1 MPHQNFSR
9 IAFNRGLLSPS
20 GQARVDLPRTALSAE
35 VFVNWDP
42 RVLGP
47 MALRPGLEQI
57 RSLVGVSRQFP
68 FVYSVD
74 ETAQLD
80 ISDGTMRVAIDD
92 VLITRAAV
100 TAAVSNGDFTSDL
113 TGWTDNDEA
122 GSTSSW
128 SAGAMALL
136 GNGTT
141 AAIRDQQV
149 TLVESGVVHALRI
162 VVGRGPV
169 VLRVGSSAGNDDYIE
184 ETTLGT
190 GTHSLAFTPTT
201 NFHIRFMNRR
211 AFTTLVDSCNLEAA
225 GTMSVPTPWVAAD
238 FFKLRPVQSNDVVYM
253 SCQGYQTR
261 KIERRAAQSWS
272 VVLYEPETP
281 PLRSLN
287 ATPITLTPSALTGDI
302 TVTASSSLFKATNVG
317 SIYRID
323 SVGQTVDAVLTGAN
337 QFTTEI
343 RVSGVEGQ
351 RSFGIMITGTW
362 SGTVTLQSSPG
373 EPGNWI
379 DVETYTTNQ
388 SRSYDDDLDNQIIYY
403 RIGIKT
409 AEYTSG
415 TANVNLAYTSGSISG
430 RARVTGFTNATTVSA
445 VTLQSFGAITASSDW
460 QESRWSARR
469 GFQSANTIF
478 EGRLWFGS
486 KDRIDGSES
495 DLFEDFDEDSEGDA
509 GPISRSI
516 GEGPVDSVNWML
528 ALNRLMIGTIST
540 CANIAPVKLDRNN
553 VLSGRSTSFDEPLTP
568 SNFNL
573 KSSAP
578 GCAFV
583 QRARNRLLAVNFKI
597 EENDYAETDL
607 SISVPDLHEYVPGGL
622 DRRITH
628 IAIEYEP
635 EKRIHCLR
643 ADGTATVCVFDRA
656 ENVICWVE
664 IETDAL
670 IEDICVQPG
679 IERDR
684 VYYSVNRS
692 GNRYLWK
699 FALREECRGGTATKL
714 ADGFVHYEG
723 SATATITGLDHLE
736 GETVV
741 AWGDG
746 VDLGT
751 YTVSGGQVTLTQA
764 CSVATVGLGYQ
775 ARWKSSK
782 NAFGD
787 AAGTPLNQP
796 KRIDALGL
804 ILQYTHCQGL
814 QYGPDFDTLDDLP
827 AVEDFDELDP
837 DTVHQLYDKDS
848 FEFPG
853 DWSTDSRLC
862 LVANA
867 PRPCTVLAATIT
879 MQTND
884 KVG

>member
-20 GQARVDLPRTALSAE
+20 GQARVDLQRTSLSAE
-35 VFVNWDP
+35 VMVNWDP

-47 MALRPGLEQI
+47 MALRPGFEHI
-57 RSLVGVSRQFP
+57 RSLLGLSRQFP
-68 FVYSVD
+68 FVYSVS

-80 ISDGTMRVAIDD
+80 ISDSLMRVAIDD
-92 VLITRAAV
+92 VLITRPTV
-100 TAAVSNGDFTSDL
+100 TAAVTNGNFTTDL
-113 TGWTDNDEA
+113 SGWTDNDEA

-136 GNGTT
+136 GSGTT

-149 TLVESGVVHALRI
+149 TLVESGVEHALRI
-162 VVGRGPV
+162 VVTRGPV
-169 VLRVGSSAGNDDYIE
+169 LLRVGSSIGDDSYIS

-201 NFHIRFMNRR
+201 NFHIRFFNRR
-211 AFTTLVDSCNLEAA
+211 SFTTLVDSCTVEAA
-225 GTMSVPTPWVAAD
+225 GTMTLPTPWLEAD
-238 FFKLRPVQSNDVVYM
+238 LFKLRPVQSNDVVYM
-253 SCQGYQTR
+253 SCTGYQTR
-261 KIERRAAQSWS
+261 KIERRASRSWS
-272 VVLYEPETP
+272 IVLYEPETP
-281 PLRSLN
+281 PLFALN
-287 ATPITLTPSALTGDI
+287 ATPITITPSALSGDI
-302 TVTASSSLFKATNVG
+302 TLTASSALFKSTNVG
-317 SIYRID
+317 SIFRVY
-323 SVGQTVDAVLTGAN
+323 SVGQTVSATLTGAN
-337 QFTTEI
+337 QFSTEI
-343 RVSGVEGQ
+343 RVAGVGGQ
-351 RSFGIMITGTW
+351 RAFGVMVTGTW
-362 SGTVTLQSSPG
+362 SATITLQASVA

-379 DVETYTTNQ
+379 DVESYTVNQ
-388 SRSYDDDLDNQIIYY
+388 SKSYNDGLDNQIIYY

-409 AEYTSG
+409 GNYTSG
-415 TANVNLAYTSGSISG
+415 TATASLSYTSGTISG
-430 RARVTGFTNATTVSA
+430 RARITGYTSATVVNAVA
-445 VTLQSFGAITASSDW
+445 LESFGALTASSDW
-460 QESRWSARR
+460 QESRWSERR
-469 GFQSANTIF
+469 GFPSANTIF

-486 KDRIDGSES
+486 NDRVDGSQS
-495 DLFEDFDEDSEGDA
+495 DLFEDFNEDTEGDA
-509 GPISRSI
+509 GPISRII
-516 GEGPVDSVNWML
+516 GEGPVQSVNWML

-540 CANIAPVKLDRNN
+540 SANIAPVKLDRNN
-553 VLSGRSTSFDEPLTP
+553 VLSGRSSSFDEPLTP
-568 SNFNL
+568 TNFNL
-573 KSSAP
+573 KPSAP

-597 EENDYAETDL
+597 DENDYAETDL
-607 SISVPDLHEYVPGGL
+607 SISVPDLHEYVPGGV

-664 IETDAL
+664 IETDAT
-670 IEDICVQPG
+670 IEDISVQPG
-679 IERDR
+679 VERDR

-699 FALREECRGGTATKL
+699 YAMREECRGGTANKQ

-723 SATATITGLDHLE
+723 TATATITGLSHLE

-751 YTVSGGQVTLTQA
+751 YTVASGQVTLSQA
-764 CSVATVGLGYQ
+764 CAVATVGLGYQ

-804 ILQYTHCQGL
+804 ILQYTHCRGL

-827 AVEDFDELDP
+827 LVEDYDELDP
-837 DTVHQLYDKDS
+837 DTVHELYDKDS

-853 DWSTDSRLC
+853 EWSTDSRLC

-867 PRPCTVLAATIT
+867 PRPCTVLAATLT

>member
-1 MPHQNFSR
+1 
-9 IAFNRGLLSPS
+9 
-20 GQARVDLPRTALSAE
+20 
-35 VFVNWDP
+35 
-42 RVLGP
+42 

-57 RSLVGVSRQFP
+57 RALLGLSRQLP
-68 FVYSVD
+68 FVFSLS

-80 ISDGTMRVAIDD
+80 ISDGALRVAIDD

-100 TAAVSNGDFTSDL
+100 TAAVTNGNFTTDL

-149 TLVESGVVHALRI
+149 TIVESGIVHALRI
-162 VVGRGPV
+162 VVSRGPV
-169 VLRVGSSAGNDDYIE
+169 MLRVGSTLGDDDYIS

-201 NFHIRFMNRR
+201 NFHIRFMSRR
-211 AFTTLVDSCNLEAA
+211 SFTTLVDSCNVEAA
-225 GTMSVPTPWVAAD
+225 GTMSVPTPWTVAD
-238 FFKLRPVQSNDVVYM
+238 FFKLRPVQSNDVIYI

-261 KIERRAAQSWS
+261 KIERRASGSWS
-272 VVLYEPETP
+272 VVLFEPETP
-281 PLRSLN
+281 PLFALN
-287 ATPITLTPSALTGDI
+287 PTPITLTPSALSGDI
-302 TVTASSSLFKATNVG
+302 TLTASSSLFKSTNVG

-323 SVGQTVDAVLTGAN
+323 SAGQTVSVVLTAAN
-337 QFTTEI
+337 QFSSEI
-343 RVSGVEGQ
+343 RVSGVGGQ
-351 RSFGIMITGTW
+351 RSFGITITGTW
-362 SGTVTLQSSPG
+362 SATVTLQSSPG

-379 DVETYTTNQ
+379 DVESYTTNQ
-388 SRSYDDDLDNQIIYY
+388 SKSYDDELDNQIIYY
-403 RIGIKT
+403 RIGIK
-409 AEYTSG
+409 AAAYTSG
-415 TANVNLAYTSGSISG
+415 TATANLTYTSGSISG
-430 RARVTGFTNATTVSA
+430 RARVTGFTNSTSVSA
-445 VTLQSFGAITASSDW
+445 AALESFGAITASSDW

-469 GFQSANTIF
+469 GFQSANTLF

-495 DLFEDFDEDSEGDA
+495 DLFEDFDEDTEGDA

-540 CANIAPVKLDRNN
+540 SANIAPVKLDRNN
-553 VLSGRSTSFDEPLTP
+553 VLSGRSSSFDEPLTP

-573 KSSAP
+573 KPSAP

-583 QRARNRLLAVNFKI
+583 QRARNRLLAVNFNI
-597 EENDYAETDL
+597 DENDYAESDL
-607 SISVPDLHEYVPGGL
+607 SISVPDLHEYVPGGI

-643 ADGTATVCVFDRA
+643 ADGTATVCVIDRA
-656 ENVICWVE
+656 ENVVCWVE

-679 IERDR
+679 VERDR
-684 VYYSVNRS
+684 VYYSVNRD
-692 GNRYLWK
+692 GDRYLWK
-699 FALREECRGGTATKL
+699 FAMREECRGGTANKQ
-714 ADGFVHYEG
+714 ADGFVHYAG
-723 SATATITGLDHLE
+723 TATATITGLDHLE

-751 YTVSGGQVTLTQA
+751 YTVASGAVTLSQA
-764 CSVATVGLGYQ
+764 CAEVTVGLGYQ
-775 ARWKSSK
+775 ARWQSSK

-796 KRIDALGL
+796 KRIDALAL

-827 AVEDFDELDP
+827 LVEDFDELDP
-837 DTVHQLYDKDS
+837 DTVHTLYDKDS

-853 DWSTDSRLC
+853 EWSTDSRLC

-867 PRPCTVLAATIT
+867 PRPCTVLAATLT
-879 MQTND
+879 MQLND

>member
-1 MPHQNFSR
+1 MAHQNFSR

-20 GQARVDLPRTALSAE
+20 GQARVDLPRTSLSAE

-47 MALRPGLEQI
+47 MALRPGFEQI
-57 RSLVGVSRQFP
+57 RDLLGLSRQFP
-68 FVYSVD
+68 FVYSVS

-80 ISDGTMRVAIDD
+80 ISDGAMRVAIDD
-92 VLITRAAV
+92 VLITRPTV
-100 TAAVSNGDFTSDL
+100 TAAVTNGDFTTDL
-113 TGWTDNDEA
+113 SGWTDNDES
-122 GSTSSW
+122 GCFSLW

-149 TLVESGVVHALRI
+149 TLVESGTVHALRI
-162 VVGRGPV
+162 VVSRGPV
-169 VLRVGSSAGNDDYIE
+169 MLRVGSTIGDDDYIS

-201 NFHIRFMNRR
+201 NFHIRFLNRR
-211 AFTTLVDSCNLEAA
+211 SFTTLVDSCNIESA
-225 GTMSVPTPWVAAD
+225 GTMSVPTPWVPAD
-238 FFKLRPVQSNDVVYM
+238 FAKLRPVQSNDVVYM
-253 SCQGYQTR
+253 SCDGYQTR
-261 KIERRAAQSWS
+261 KIERRASASWS

-281 PLRSLN
+281 PLFGLN
-287 ATPITLTPSALTGDI
+287 ATPVTLTPSALSGDI
-302 TVTASSSLFKATNVG
+302 TLTASSALFKSSNVG
-317 SIYRID
+317 SIFRID
-323 SVGQTVDAVLTGAN
+323 SVGQTVSAALTGDN
-337 QFTTEI
+337 QFSTEI
-343 RVSGVEGQ
+343 RVTGVGGQ
-351 RSFGIMITGTW
+351 RAFGVMVTGTW
-362 SGTVTLQSSPG
+362 LATVTLQASPG

-379 DVETYTTNQ
+379 DVESYTVNQ
-388 SRSYDDDLDNQIIYY
+388 SKSYNDELDNQIIYY

-409 AEYTSG
+409 ADYTSG
-415 TANVNLAYTSGSISG
+415 TANVNLTYTSGSISG
-430 RARVTGFTNATTVSA
+430 RARVTAYTSATVVSA
-445 VTLQSFGAITASSDW
+445 VALESFGATTASSDW
-460 QESRWSARR
+460 QESRWSSRR

-478 EGRLWFGS
+478 EGRLWFAS

-495 DLFEDFDEDSEGDA
+495 DLFEDFDEDTEGDA
-509 GPISRSI
+509 GPISRII
-516 GEGPVDSVNWML
+516 GEGPVQTVNWMVP
-528 ALNRLMIGTIST
+528 LNRLLIGTIQT

-553 VLSGRSTSFDEPLTP
+553 VLSGRSSSFDEPLTP
-568 SNFNL
+568 TNFNL
-573 KSSAP
+573 KPSAP

-583 QRARNRLLAVNFKI
+583 QRARNRLLAVNFKL

-607 SISVPDLHEYVPGGL
+607 SISVPDLHEYVPGGT

-643 ADGTATVCVFDRA
+643 ADGTATVCVIDRA

-679 IERDR
+679 TERDR
-684 VYYSVNRS
+684 VYYSVNRD
-692 GNRYLWK
+692 GDRYLWK
-699 FALREECRGGTATKL
+699 FALREECRGGTANKQ

-723 SATATITGLDHLE
+723 SASATITGLEHLE
-736 GETVV
+736 GAQVV

-746 VDLGT
+746 IDLGT
-751 YTVSGGQVTLTQA
+751 YTVSGGAVTLSQA
-764 CSVATVGLGYQ
+764 CTVATVGLGYQ

-787 AAGTPLNQP
+787 AAGTALNQP
-796 KRIDALGL
+796 KRIDALAL
-804 ILQYTHCQGL
+804 ILQYTHAQGL

-827 AVEDFDELDP
+827 LVEDFDELDP
-837 DTVHQLYDKDS
+837 DTVHELYDKDS

-853 DWSTDSRLC
+853 EWSTDSRLC

-879 MQTND
+879 MQLND

>member
-35 VFVNWDP
+35 VMVNWDP

-47 MALRPGLEQI
+47 MALRPGLEHI
-57 RSLVGVSRQFP
+57 RELLGQSRQFP
-68 FVYSVD
+68 FVYSVS

-80 ISDGTMRVAIDD
+80 ISDGAMRVAIDD
-92 VLITRAAV
+92 VLLTRATV
-100 TAAVSNGDFTSDL
+100 TAATTNGNFTTDL
-113 TGWTDNDEA
+113 TGWTDSDEA

-149 TLVESGVVHALRI
+149 TLVETGVVHALRI
-162 VVGRGPV
+162 IVSRGPV
-169 VLRVGSSAGNDDYIE
+169 MLRVGSSSGDDDYIN
-184 ETTLGT
+184 ETALGT

-201 NFHIRFMNRR
+201 NFHIRFLNRR
-211 AFTTLVDSCNLEAA
+211 SFTTLVDSCNVEAA
-225 GTMSVPTPWVAAD
+225 GTVSVPTPWVPAD
-238 FFKLRPVQSNDVVYM
+238 FFLLRAVQSNDVIYM
-253 SCQGYQTR
+253 ACTGYQTR
-261 KIERRAAQSWS
+261 KIERRSAASWS

-281 PLRSLN
+281 PLLSLN
-287 ATPITLTPSALTGDI
+287 STPVTLTPSALSGDV
-302 TVTASSSLFKATNVG
+302 TLTASAALFKSTNVG
-317 SIYRID
+317 SIFRID
-323 SVGQTVDAVLTGAN
+323 SVGQTVSASLTGDN

-343 RVSGVEGQ
+343 RVAGVGGQ
-351 RSFGIMITGTW
+351 RAFGIMVTGTW
-362 SGTVTLQSSPG
+362 SATVTLQASVA

-379 DVETYTTNQ
+379 DVEAYTVNQ
-388 SRSYDDDLDNQIIYY
+388 SKSFNDDLDNQIIYY
-403 RIGIKT
+403 RMGIKT

-415 TANVNLAYTSGSISG
+415 TAVANLSYTSGSISG
-430 RARVTGFTNATTVSA
+430 RARVTAYSSATVVSA
-445 VTLQSFGAITASSDW
+445 VTLVNFGAVTASSDW
-460 QESRWSARR
+460 QESRWSTRR
-469 GFQSANTIF
+469 TFPSANTIF

-495 DLFEDFDEDSEGDA
+495 DFFESFDEEVEGDS
-509 GPISRSI
+509 GPISRII
-516 GEGPVDSVNWML
+516 GEGPVQTVNWMIP
-528 ALNRLMIGTIST
+528 LNRLLIGTIQT

-553 VLSGRSTSFDEPLTP
+553 VLSGRSSSFDEPLTP

-573 KSSAP
+573 KPSAP

-583 QRARNRLLAVNFKI
+583 QRARNRLLAINFNI

-607 SISVPDLHEYVPGGL
+607 SISVPDLHEYVPGDT

-628 IAIEYEP
+628 IATEYEP

-643 ADGTATVCVFDRA
+643 ADGTATVCIFDRA

-664 IETDAL
+664 VETDAL

-679 IERDR
+679 TERDR
-684 VYYSVNRS
+684 VYYSVNRD
-692 GNRYLWK
+692 GDRYLWK
-699 FALREECRGGTATKL
+699 FALREECRGGMANKQ
-714 ADGFVHYEG
+714 ADGFVHYDG
-723 SATATITGLDHLE
+723 SSADTITGLDHLE

-746 VDLGT
+746 IDLGT
-751 YTVSGGQVTLTQA
+751 YTVINGRVTLSQA
-764 CSVATVGLGYQ
+764 CAVATVGLAYQ

-804 ILQYTHCQGL
+804 ILQYTHCQGV

-827 AVEDFDELDP
+827 LVEDYDELDT
-837 DTVHQLYDKDS
+837 DTVHSLYDKDS

-867 PRPCTVLAATIT
+867 PRPCTVLAATLT